1 MILWLTA
8 CAPTQTDGRAI
19 CEGID
24 RAALADAILED
35 GGKKSQK
42 EALFVLDQLKAAC

>member
-1 MILWLTA
+1 M
-8 CAPTQTDGRAI
+8 QTDGRAI

-24 RAALADAILED
+24 RAALADAVLED